1 MFYKIPKI
9 GDYIHVYKPEKAVF
23 AGPDSIEF
31 KTGTEYD
38 EWVPNDFSV
47 IKGDDGWHL
56 IGITHPK
63 PARFINSTDCFPDIH
78 DAEWQLFHAFCPC
91 EKLKEKADSTENKY
105 DDFAVKCFECI
116 VNNDETLGML
126 VDYIVN
132 GIYEL
137 DVDGKVICK
146 ANSNIREISE
156 VVAGEL
162 SCCKFD
168 ANGNHICNSISW
180 IEVARILEM
189 LATLLSA
196 WKTIETK

>member
-1 MFYKIPKI
+1 MNLIYEKLKKIIAEFIFAKFSKENVKL
-9 GDYIHVYKPEKAVF
+9 YLTKA
-23 AGPDSIEF
+23 
-31 KTGTEYD
+31 
-38 EWVPNDFSV
+38 
-47 IKGDDGWHL
+47 
-56 IGITHPK
+56 
-63 PARFINSTDCFPDIH
+63 
-78 DAEWQLFHAFCPC
+78 C